1 MYAALLLAL
10 GLTEV
15 KNIEIKRAK
24 CKEDKSS
31 YKRKSKR
38 LFLKR

>member
-1 MYAALLLAL
+1 MYAALHLAL

-24 CKEDKSS
+24 YKDNKSS
-31 YKRKSKR
+31 YTRKAMG
-38 LFLKR
+38 LLLKR